1 MSTIAMIVSF
11 LGTIIFVFVFSFPFW
26 FIGKL
31 ASKDESYG
39 YVRTCFLGFKT
50 LIHKSMEFKK
60 FYDDVNKMNK
70 K

>member
-1 MSTIAMIVSF
+1 MGAIATIVTLF
-11 LGTIIFVFVFSFPFW
+11 WTIIFVFVFSFPFW

-39 YVRTCFLGFKT
+39 YIRTCFLGVKT
-50 LIHKSMEFKK
+50 LIHKSIEFKK
-60 FYDDVNKMNK
+60 IFDDVNKMNK

>member
-11 LGTIIFVFVFSFPFW
+11 LCTIIFVFVFSFPFW

-39 YVRTCFLGFKT
+39 YIRTCFLGVKT
-50 LIHKSMEFKK
+50 LIHKSFEFKK
-60 FYDDVNKMNK
+60 IFDDVNKMNK

>member
-1 MSTIAMIVSF
+1 MGAIAMIVSF
-11 LGTIIFVFVFSFPFW
+11 LCTIIFVFVFSFPFW

-39 YVRTCFLGFKT
+39 YVRTCILGCKT
-50 LIHKSMEFKK
+50 LIQKSMEFKK
-60 FYDDVNKMNK
+60 FFDDVNKMNK

>member
-1 MSTIAMIVSF
+1 MGAIAMIVSF
-11 LGTIIFVFVFSFPFW
+11 LWTIIFVFVFSFPFW

-39 YVRTCFLGFKT
+39 YIRTCFLGFKT
-50 LIHKSMEFKK
+50 LIQKSIEFKK
-60 FYDDVNKMNK
+60 IFDDANKMNK

>member
-1 MSTIAMIVSF
+1 MGAIAMIVSF
-11 LGTIIFVFVFSFPFW
+11 LCTIIFVFVFSFPFW

-39 YVRTCFLGFKT
+39 YIRTCILGCKT
-50 LIHKSMEFKK
+50 LIQKSIEFKK
-60 FYDDVNKMNK
+60 IFDDVNKMNK

>member
-11 LGTIIFVFVFSFPFW
+11 LCTIIFVFVFSFPFW

-39 YVRTCFLGFKT
+39 YIRTCFLGFKT
-50 LIHKSMEFKK
+50 LIHKSIEFKK
-60 FYDDVNKMNK
+60 IFDDVNKMNK

>member
-11 LGTIIFVFVFSFPFW
+11 LGTIFFVFVFSFPFW

-50 LIHKSMEFKK
+50 LIQKSMEFKK

>member
-1 MSTIAMIVSF
+1 MATIAMIVSF
-11 LGTIIFVFVFSFPFW
+11 LCTIIFVFVFSFPFW

-50 LIHKSMEFKK
+50 LIHKSIEFKK
-60 FYDDVNKMNK
+60 IYDDVNKMNK

>member
-1 MSTIAMIVSF
+1 MGAIATIVTLF
-11 LGTIIFVFVFSFPFW
+11 WTIIFVFVFSFPFW

-31 ASKDESYG
+31 ASKDGSYG

>member
-1 MSTIAMIVSF
+1 MGAIAMIVSF
-11 LGTIIFVFVFSFPFW
+11 LCTIIFVFVFSFLFW

-39 YVRTCFLGFKT
+39 YIRTCFLGFKT
-50 LIHKSMEFKK
+50 LIHKSIEFKK

>member
-1 MSTIAMIVSF
+1 MGAIAMIVSF
-11 LGTIIFVFVFSFPFW
+11 LCTIIFVFVFSFPFW

-39 YVRTCFLGFKT
+39 YIRTCFLGVKT

>member
-39 YVRTCFLGFKT
+39 YVRTWFLGFKT